1 MLSDDD
7 HFEEGMTVLMYSK
20 FLLRLDNKTTT
31 STHISL
37 VILFIYFVKHKYSY
51 HGQVHMDK
59 SSEIKIAR

>member
-7 HFEEGMTVLMYSK
+7 HFEEGMTVLMYS
-20 FLLRLDNKTTT
+20 T